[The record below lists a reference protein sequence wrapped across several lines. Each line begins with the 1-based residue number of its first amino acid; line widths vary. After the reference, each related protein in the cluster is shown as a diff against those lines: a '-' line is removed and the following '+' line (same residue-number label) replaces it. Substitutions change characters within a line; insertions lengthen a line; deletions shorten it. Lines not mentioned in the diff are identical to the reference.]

1 MIGSNPGYFLKKDS
15 TLRETVVKVQLQP
28 LKYLI
33 AWVIFGKNAGIGN
46 INLHD
51 YLEYMLWFQKNS

>member
-1 MIGSNPGYFLKKDS
+1 MYVLLIILV
-15 TLRETVVKVQLQP
+15 RETVVKVQLEP

-33 AWVIFGKNAGIGN
+33 AWEIFQKNAGIGE

-51 YLEYMLWFQKNS
+51 YLIRVYIYITVSKKVVEQ

>member
-1 MIGSNPGYFLKKDS
+1 MLNFVCFLNSFGK
-15 TLRETVVKVQLQP
+15 RETVVKVQLQP